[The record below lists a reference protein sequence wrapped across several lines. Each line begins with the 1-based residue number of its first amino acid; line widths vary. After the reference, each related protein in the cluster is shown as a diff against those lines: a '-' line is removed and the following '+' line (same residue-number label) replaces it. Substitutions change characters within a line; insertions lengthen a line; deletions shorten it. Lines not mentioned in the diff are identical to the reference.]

1 MNPPR
6 TRIKIGVGLQI
17 LSVAVIYA
25 LVNHLGFVHYERFDF
40 SRSQKFSLAPQ
51 TKTVLKEFKQ
61 PLKII
66 IVSSPTFLSPASAL
80 LPDLRN
86 LMTEFLFNKRQ
97 DLLVEYVDPTR
108 NLTRAEDLKTKFNL
122 SRIDD
127 LIILE
132 HEGRHRLVNIL
143 DTGEFD
149 FSQIPQGGPPVLL
162 SFRGEQALTAAM
174 LPLLK
179 PNTEIVAFLQGH
191 GEPDP
196 SIQLSTLA
204 SAIVDQNARVQTLS
218 LASSDSVPPEVSAIV
233 IAAAKSDLDERES
246 AILSAWLRAG
256 GRMLVLL
263 DPNAHTPNLHA
274 LVATAG
280 IIPRDDRVLRLI
292 QLPFATGIL
301 RDVTGQVLQ
310 DAEITRRL
318 EGMNILFPGATQS
331 LSTNKELVKNE
342 KIRIRPLVEPAEEF
356 WGETDYAPNQP
367 DGVRYEDGMDHGQ
380 PLVIAASAD
389 RNAVEDDRVKV
400 QSSRLIVMGTSQFAF
415 DASLTPQGL
424 DLLVGSINS
433 LINRS
438 DVSGITP
445 KTSTRFLLQLTDEQ
459 LSRLA
464 LVVMIAMPCA
474 SALLGLLVWIRR
486 RA

>member
-17 LSVAVIYA
+17 LSGVIIY
-25 LVNHLGFVHYERFDF
+25 LLLNHLAFIHYERFDF
-40 SRSQKFSLAPQ
+40 SRSQKFALASQ
-51 TKTVLKEFKQ
+51 TKSVLKEFKQ

-66 IVSSPTFLSPASAL
+66 IVCSPTFVSPAAGL

-86 LMTEFLFNKRQ
+86 LMTEFLFNKREN
-97 DLLVEYVDPTR
+97 LLVEYVDPTR
-108 NLTRAEDLKTKFNL
+108 NLTRAEDLKTKYNL

-132 HEGRHRLVNIL
+132 HDGSHRLANIL

-149 FSQIPQGGPPVLL
+149 FSMIPHGGAPVLL
-162 SFRGEQALTAAM
+162 AFRGEQTLTTSM
-174 LPLLK
+174 LQLLN
-179 PNTEIVAFLQGH
+179 PDTETVAFLQGH

-196 SIQLSTLA
+196 LRQLSTFTK
-204 SAIVDQNARVQTLS
+204 AIEEQNARIQLLS
-218 LASSDSVPPEVSAIV
+218 LASSDTVPPEVTAIV

-246 AILSAWLRAG
+246 AVLSAWLRSG

-263 DPNAHTPNLHA
+263 DPNATTPNLHSM
-274 LVATAG
+274 LATAG
-280 IIPRDDRVLRLI
+280 IIPQDDRVLRVI

-318 EGMNILFPGATQS
+318 EGINILFPGATQS
-331 LSTNKELVKNE
+331 LTFDSELSEKD
-342 KIRIRPLVEPAEEF
+342 KIRIRPLVKPAEEF
-356 WGETDYAPNQP
+356 WGETNYAPNQP
-367 DGVRYEDGMDHGQ
+367 EGVQYEDGIDHGQ

-400 QSSRLIVMGTSQFAF
+400 QSPRLIVIGTSQFAF
-415 DASLTPQGL
+415 DASLTPQAL

-438 DVSGITP
+438 AVSGITP
-445 KTSTRFLLQLTDEQ
+445 KTSIRFLLQLTDEQ
-459 LSRLA
+459 LYQLA
-464 LVVMIAMPCA
+464 LIVLIAMPSA
-474 SALLGLLVWIRR
+474 SAFLGFIVWFRR
-486 RA
+486 RV

>member
-1 MNPPR
+1 MNPHR
-6 TRIKIGVGLQI
+6 TSIKIGVGLQI
-17 LSVAVIYA
+17 LSAVVIYL

-40 SRSQKFSLAPQ
+40 SRSQKFALAAQ

-61 PLKII
+61 PLQII
-66 IVSSPTFLSPASAL
+66 IVSSPTFLSPSSAL

-86 LMTEFLFNKRQ
+86 LMTEFLFNKREG
-97 DLLVEYVDPTR
+97 LLVEYVDPTR
-108 NLTRAEDLKTKFNL
+108 NLTRAEDLKTKYNL

-127 LIILE
+127 LVIVE
-132 HEGRHRLVNIL
+132 HDGRHRLLNIL

-149 FSQIPQGGPPVLL
+149 FSQVPQGGPPVLL
-162 SFRGEQALTAAM
+162 SFRGEQAITAAM
-174 LPLLK
+174 LQLLK
-179 PNTEIVAFLQGH
+179 PDTENVAFLQGH

-196 SIQLSTLA
+196 ARQLSTLS
-204 SAIVDQNARVQTLS
+204 SAITDQNARVQTLS
-218 LASSDSVPPEVSAIV
+218 LASSDAVPPDVSAIV
-233 IAAAKSDLDERES
+233 IAAPKSDLDERES
-246 AILSAWLRAG
+246 AILAAWLRAG

-263 DPNAHTPNLHA
+263 DPNADTPNLRA
-274 LVATAG
+274 LLATAG
-280 IIPRDDRVLRLI
+280 IVPRNDRVLRLI

-301 RDVTGQVLQ
+301 RDVTGQVMQ

-318 EGMNILFPGATQS
+318 EGMNIIFPGATQS
-331 LSTNKELVKNE
+331 LGINQELIKTE

-356 WGETDYAPNQP
+356 WGETDHAPNQP
-367 DGVRYEDGMDHGQ
+367 DGVSYQDGVDHGQ

-438 DVSGITP
+438 EVSGITP
-445 KTSTRFLLQLTDEQ
+445 KTSTRFLLHLTDEQ